1 MAYPFISALSGNE
14 RPQSPMPKIHKAVR
28 LAAIEALPDQMHH
41 FALLDWPTVAALLNK
56 KDIEHTRELI
66 TAAGVPLVHVSDR
79 RKLPTWGAIR
89 EFIRTR
95 QRAPAAP

>member
-1 MAYPFISALSGNE
+1 
-14 RPQSPMPKIHKAVR
+14 MPKIHKAVR
-28 LAAIEALPDQMHH
+28 LAAIEALPDQMQDS
-41 FALLDWPTVAALLNK
+41 ALLDWPTVAALLNK

-95 QRAPAAP
+95 QRAPTDATI

>member
-1 MAYPFISALSGNE
+1 VPKVQKLS
-14 RPQSPMPKIHKAVR
+14 R
-28 LAAIEALPDQMHH
+28 LAAIEALPHEMQDH
-41 FALLDWPTVAALLNK
+41 ALVDWPTVAALLNK
-56 KDIEHTRELI
+56 KDVVDTRELI

-95 QRAPAAP
+95 QRAPTDATI